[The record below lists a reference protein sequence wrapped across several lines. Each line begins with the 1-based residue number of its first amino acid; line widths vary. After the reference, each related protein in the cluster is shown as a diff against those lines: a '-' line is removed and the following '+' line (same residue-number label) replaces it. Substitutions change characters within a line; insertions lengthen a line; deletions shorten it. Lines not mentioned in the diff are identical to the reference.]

1 MSTSWIASQDILPS
15 SVFNASLTLLHDIS
29 IPFHHFSL
37 IPFLAEFRWLQGV
50 EAGACKSLPFAHD
63 DIEDLAKAR
72 QLKSYDELISHVSG
86 QKRKGGRIFLV
97 FFFLKMRS
105 VG

>member
-1 MSTSWIASQDILPS
+1 MNI
-15 SVFNASLTLLHDIS
+15 
-29 IPFHHFSL
+29 IPLRNLGS
-37 IPFLAEFRWLQGV
+37 GV

-86 QKRKGGRIFLV
+86 QIARKGFLCR
-97 FFFLKMRS
+97 FFFEKMMS